1 MRRLLLMLA
10 TLSIVAV
17 SQADDQVRPP
27 VDYQSVRVT
36 ITNICVRALETE
48 LVWLSGDSIK
58 SKYGFSDA
66 EMTELLSGCLP
77 MIESRTDYKVSH
89 FHLFGLLERT
99 CGTNAIPVLAAVVRE
114 NRNDNDVCYAY
125 SSYCEVA
132 NMDESCFA
140 LGSEILDSPDYGEWS
155 RWAVYSRINRR
166 RTKALKSGDQA
177 FLQRCE
183 RFYLSRY
190 QKDADFRQH
199 VGHQRWPG
207 PSNTQGDAQ

>member
-1 MRRLLLMLA
+1 
-10 TLSIVAV
+10 
-17 SQADDQVRPP
+17 
-27 VDYQSVRVT
+27 
-36 ITNICVRALETE
+36 
-48 LVWLSGDSIK
+48 
-58 SKYGFSDA
+58 
-66 EMTELLSGCLP
+66 

-114 NRNDNDVCYAY
+114 NRNDYDVRYAF
-125 SSYCEVA
+125 SSYCA
-132 NMDESCFA
+132 IADMDESCFA
-140 LGSEILDSPDYGEWS
+140 LGAEILDSPDYGEWS

-207 PSNTQGDAQ
+207 PDNGR